1 MFLFK
6 GLIVDKLKS
15 TLKDYLFVF
24 DKTNID
30 TSFLLGDTQ
39 LTNLL
44 VKPDKINEM
53 FNEMR
58 LPITLKA
65 GMISK
70 LGLKVGLNRLNQDI
84 DKHFETHV
92 RRGARDH

>member
-30 TSFLLGDTQ
+30 TSFLLGQTQ
-39 LTNLL
+39 LTNVL

-53 FNEMR
+53 FNEMS

-70 LGLKVGLNRLNQDI
+70 LGLKVRLNNLNHGI
-84 DKHFETHV
+84 DKHTEPHV
-92 RRGARDH
+92 RRRARNH

>member
-30 TSFLLGDTQ
+30 TSFLLGQTQ
-39 LTNLL
+39 LTNVL

-53 FNEMR
+53 FNEMN

-70 LGLKVGLNRLNQDI
+70 LGLKV
-84 DKHFETHV
+84 
-92 RRGARDH
+92 

>member
-70 LGLKVGLNRLNQDI
+70 LGLKV
-84 DKHFETHV
+84 
-92 RRGARDH
+92 

>member
-30 TSFLLGDTQ
+30 TSFLLGQTQ
-39 LTNLL
+39 LTNVL

-53 FNEMR
+53 FN
-58 LPITLKA
+58 
-65 GMISK
+65 
-70 LGLKVGLNRLNQDI
+70 
-84 DKHFETHV
+84 
-92 RRGARDH
+92 

>member
-30 TSFLLGDTQ
+30 TSFLLGETF

-58 LPITLKA
+58 LPIALKA

-70 LGLKVGLNRLNQDI
+70 LGLKV
-84 DKHFETHV
+84 
-92 RRGARDH
+92 